1 MTTETFKLALT
12 NASVTMTKQQWQQL
26 NSKLIA
32 DGIPLAIHSKQTYE
46 AQEQETIKHI
56 AAPKH
61 KLHDDF
67 GE

>member
-1 MTTETFKLALT
+1 MSE
-12 NASVTMTKQQWQQL
+12 QQWQQL
-26 NSKLIA
+26 NNKLIA
-32 DGIPLAIHSKQTYE
+32 HDIPLAIHPKQTCE

>member
-1 MTTETFKLALT
+1 MTE
-12 NASVTMTKQQWQQL
+12 QQWQQL
-26 NSKLIA
+26 NNKLIA
-32 DGIPLAIHSKQTYE
+32 DDIPLAIHPKQTYE

-56 AAPKH
+56 AAPKN

>member
-1 MTTETFKLALT
+1 MSE
-12 NASVTMTKQQWQQL
+12 QQWQQL
-26 NSKLIA
+26 NNQLIA
-32 DGIPLAIHSKQTYE
+32 NDIPLAIHPKQTYE
-46 AQEQETIKHI
+46 TQEQEAIKHI

>member
-1 MTTETFKLALT
+1 MNE
-12 NASVTMTKQQWQQL
+12 QQWHQL
-26 NSKLIA
+26 NNQLIA
-32 DGIPLAIHSKQTYE
+32 HDIPLAIHPKQTYE